1 MSLRVLVV
9 DGNAANLAAV
19 RTAIGPLAEV
29 DAVSDF
35 RRARELLL
43 SSRYDRLIANLR
55 LGAYNGLHLVHLA
68 DAGTRSIVYTDQ
80 PEAWCAREVQAAGA
94 FYEYRLR
101 LQDAIAGY
109 LADTLPA
116 ADRRKSSA
124 IEPRNAPLEFR
135 RRASD
140 AVITPSFDTVTAPP
154 SNWVF

>member
-19 RTAIGPLAEV
+19 TAAIGPLAEV

-43 SSRYDRLIANLR
+43 NSRYDRLIANLR

-68 DAGTRSIVYTDQ
+68 VAGTRSIVYTDQ

-94 FYEYRLR
+94 PCLR
-101 LQDAIAGY
+101 LV
-109 LADTLPA
+109 
-116 ADRRKSSA
+116 R
-124 IEPRNAPLEFR
+124 
-135 RRASD
+135 
-140 AVITPSFDTVTAPP
+140 V
-154 SNWVF
+154 